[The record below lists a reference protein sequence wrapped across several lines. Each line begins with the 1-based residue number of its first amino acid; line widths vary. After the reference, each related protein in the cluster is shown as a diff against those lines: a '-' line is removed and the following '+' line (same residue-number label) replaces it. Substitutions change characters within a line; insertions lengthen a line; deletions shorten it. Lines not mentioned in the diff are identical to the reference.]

1 MKLLISIQYP
11 VAVIEVPDRWDKII
25 FSIKND
31 LTHWL
36 NDGISESVLNADW
49 ENGEQDIL
57 SKLIEWLSQYL
68 FDNEKITIIESNQLN
83 INPSEFSKKQKIY
96 I

>member
-36 NDGISESVLNADW
+36 NDGVSESVLNADW

-68 FDNEKITIIESNQLN
+68 LGNEKITIIESNPLN
-83 INPSEFSKKQKIY
+83 INPNEFSKKQKIY

>member
-11 VAVIEVPDRWDKII
+11 IAVIEVPDRWEKII
-25 FSIKND
+25 FNIKSD
-31 LTHWL
+31 LIDWL
-36 NDGISESVLNADW
+36 NDGISESVLNTDW
-49 ENGEQDIL
+49 NTGEQDVL

-68 FDNEKITIIESNQLN
+68 FDNEKITIVELESSK
-83 INPSEFSKKQKIY
+83 INPNEFSKKQKIY

>member
-11 VAVIEVPDRWDKII
+11 IAVIEVPDRWDKII
-25 FSIKND
+25 FNIKND
-31 LTHWL
+31 LTNWL
-36 NDGISESVLNADW
+36 NDGVSEAVLNADW

-68 FDNEKITIIESNQLN
+68 FGNEKIAIIEQDSSN
-83 INPSEFSKKQKIY
+83 INPDEFSKKQKIY

>member
-11 VAVIEVPDRWDKII
+11 IAVIEVPDRWDKII

-31 LTHWL
+31 LTNWL
-36 NDGISESVLNADW
+36 NDGLSEVVLNADW

-57 SKLIEWLSQYL
+57 FRIIEWLSQYL
-68 FDNEKITIIESNQLN
+68 FDNEKITIVELDSSN
-83 INPSEFSKKQKIY
+83 INPNEFSKKQEIY

>member
-11 VAVIEVPDRWDKII
+11 IAVIEVPDRWDKII

-31 LTHWL
+31 LTNWL
-36 NDGISESVLNADW
+36 NDGVSESVLNADW

-68 FDNEKITIIESNQLN
+68 LGNEKITTVELNSSN
-83 INPSEFSKKQKIY
+83 INPNEFSKKQKIY

>member
-11 VAVIEVPDRWDKII
+11 IAVIEVPDRWDKII

-31 LTHWL
+31 LTNWL
-36 NDGISESVLNADW
+36 NDGLPEVVLNADW

-57 SKLIEWLSQYL
+57 FRIIEWLSQYL
-68 FDNEKITIIESNQLN
+68 FDNEKITIVELDSSN
-83 INPSEFSKKQKIY
+83 INPNEFSKKQEIY